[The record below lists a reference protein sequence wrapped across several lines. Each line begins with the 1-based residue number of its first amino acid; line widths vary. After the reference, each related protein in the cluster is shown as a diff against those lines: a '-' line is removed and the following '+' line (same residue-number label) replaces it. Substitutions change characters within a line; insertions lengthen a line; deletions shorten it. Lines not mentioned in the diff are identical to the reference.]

1 MSENKEK
8 QNETRFS
15 VYLAKQKRQ
24 IASNCV
30 SDKNISEH
38 IKVTQAQAKP
48 AHKLSHSIT
57 VEITEKSRT
66 PALKC

>member
-1 MSENKEK
+1 MSENKTK

-15 VYLAKQKRQ
+15 VYLAKQ